1 MDRIH
6 KTRNVYVVFKC
17 LIIVHNIIT
26 RGSFILKDQLS
37 IYPSK
42 GGRNYLNL
50 SMFCDKTNV
59 KTWEFSSWVRWYA
72 RFLELN
78 LMTSRVL
85 GSSVSSSTNSSI
97 KNVKDFENLTGL
109 LSWDLIKEIKGLVDI
124 VEEICRAPDGSITQ
138 QNNLVYEAMKL
149 ISEDYRSTQQKIYS
163 RLTELDDRVDGLNS
177 GELDELIIC
186 LRKVEESKERLVV
199 LFVNRKRNDAFWELI
214 SQTKNNF
221 LRVKKE
227 REIVLAISESTQ
239 LDKRVE
245 TPSRLLMRLL
255 PHAGRWLKSES
266 TNYVITVSTART

>member
-37 IYPSK
+37 IYPST

-50 SMFCDKTNV
+50 SMFNDKSNV
-59 KTWEFSSWVRWYA
+59 KTWEFSAWVRWYA

-85 GSSVSSSTNSSI
+85 GSSVSSSANSSI
-97 KNVKDFENLTGL
+97 KNIKDFENLSGL
-109 LSWDLIKEIKGLVDI
+109 LSSDLVKECTALVDI
-124 VEEICRAPDGSITQ
+124 VDEICRIPDGSITQ

-149 ISEDYRSTQQKIYS
+149 ISEDYRSTQQKMYS
-163 RLTELDDRVDGLNS
+163 RLTELDDRVDGLNP
-177 GELDELIIC
+177 GELDELINC
-186 LRKVEESKERLVV
+186 LGKVEECKERLVV
-199 LFVNRKRNDAFWELI
+199 LFVNRKRHDAFWELI
-214 SQTKNNF
+214 SQTKTNF

-239 LDKRVE
+239 LEKRVG
-245 TPSRLLMRLL
+245 TPSLLLSRLL
-255 PHAGRWLKSES
+255 PHAGKWLKAES
-266 TNYVITVSTART
+266 TYIVTVSTART